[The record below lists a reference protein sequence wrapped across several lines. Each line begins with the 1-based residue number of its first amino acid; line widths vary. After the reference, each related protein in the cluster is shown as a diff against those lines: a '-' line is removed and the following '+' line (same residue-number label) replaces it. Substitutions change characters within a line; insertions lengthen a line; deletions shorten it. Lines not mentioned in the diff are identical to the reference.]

1 MNSSKLY
8 KVVIKKKYK
17 SVEPNITI
25 EEAKAVVKR
34 LVEACKLT
42 LAEIN
47 GIDESEL
54 THAENRISMHTKQAL
69 ASVRKEMME

>member
-34 LVEACKLT
+34 LVEALKPLSGT
-42 LAEIN
+42 GEFINEHLYEICD
-47 GIDESEL
+47 G
-54 THAENRISMHTKQAL
+54 AKQAL
-69 ASVRKEMME
+69 ASVPKEMME